1 MTAPAGPA
9 EEGEPGAPAEG
20 PVSPPTRTA
29 HRVRL
34 SGWNIAVLV
43 TFLAFLVI
51 VVAGSLVRLP
61 YAIVSPGPTF
71 NALGD
76 ENLDGASKPVI
87 AVEGL
92 PTYPT
97 EGSLRF
103 LTVVIKGGPGHP
115 VDAWDM
121 LGAWLDSSRAIY
133 PVDQMFDPNASQQQV
148 AEESAVEME
157 GSQEEAKAV
166 ALRAIG
172 QTVPTH
178 VVVAQVLDTSKAKGL
193 LKAGDRLVS
202 IDGSVATTPDAIRA
216 AIQKV
221 KPGDDVTI
229 EVERAGQHETVS
241 VPTIKG
247 TGGQTAIGVLL
258 GIKHDFPATVTI
270 NAGDVGGPSA
280 GLMFALAI
288 YDKLTPGPLTGGRS
302 IAGTG
307 TINEQE
313 QVGPIG
319 GIRQKLD
326 GAAGAGATYFLAP
339 AANCNEVVGH
349 VPNGLQVVK
358 VGTFDQALH
367 AVEAIAKGDSTG
379 LPHC

>member
-1 MTAPAGPA
+1 MTAPPGPP
-9 EEGEPGAPAEG
+9 EGGEPGAAPRVPGG
-20 PVSPPTRTA
+20 PLSRAA
-29 HRVRL
+29 HRAHL
-34 SGWNIAVLV
+34 SRWNIAVLV
-43 TFLAFLVI
+43 AFFALLVV

-76 ENLDGASKPVI
+76 ERLAGTEKPVI
-87 AVEGL
+87 VVDGL

-97 EGSLRF
+97 TGSLRF

-115 VDAWDM
+115 VDAWDL

-133 PVDQMFDPNASQQQV
+133 PVDQLFDPNASEQQV
-148 AEESAVEME
+148 SEESAVQMQ

-172 QTVPTH
+172 EKVPTH

-193 LKAGDRLVS
+193 LRPADRIVS
-202 IDGSVATTPDAIRA
+202 VGGAEATTPDQIRA

-229 EVERAGQHETVS
+229 GVVRSGKDVTVT
-241 VPTIKG
+241 VPTISG
-247 TGGQTAIGVLL
+247 TGGKTAVGVLL
-258 GIKHDFPATVTI
+258 GIEHDFPATVTI

-288 YDKLTPGPLTGGRS
+288 YDKLTPGPLTGDHA

-307 TINEQE
+307 TIDEQE

-319 GIRQKLD
+319 GIRQKLV
-326 GAAGAGATYFLAP
+326 GARDAGSSYFLAP
-339 AANCNEVVGH
+339 AANCPEVVGH
-349 VPNGLQVVK
+349 VPSGLQVVK
-358 VGTFDQALH
+358 VATFDQARS
-367 AVEAIAKGDSTG
+367 AVEAIAKGQASG